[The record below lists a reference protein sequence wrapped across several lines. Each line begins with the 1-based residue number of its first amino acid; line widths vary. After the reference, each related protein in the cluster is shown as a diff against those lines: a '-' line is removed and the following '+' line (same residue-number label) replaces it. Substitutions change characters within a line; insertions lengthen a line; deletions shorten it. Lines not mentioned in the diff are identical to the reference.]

1 MTKSQFNIKI
11 SLELLR
17 AIKKQAMMSGK
28 SLTEHITQLI
38 EKSLE
43 NKKID
48 DFGQSSIDKIE
59 EFNLRLFNLESIVKN
74 LEYLSPNLS
83 AFTDPE
89 AINCTEFMQGVFK
102 RESEVKG
109 YNNYEIAFEELVS
122 YINIHKE
129 LDSHYKLRLR
139 NILLEK
145 KSIPW
150 TAKELN
156 DLMLDDKC
164 NCPIRKGLISWT
176 GKTNFP
182 TQQEICDKGSILV
195 SSL

>member
-11 SLELLR
+11 SSELLR
-17 AIKKQAMMSGK
+17 DIKKQAMMSGK

-43 NKKID
+43 NK
-48 DFGQSSIDKIE
+48 SIDYIDQSCIEKIE
-59 EFNLRLFNLESIVKN
+59 KLNIRFLNLESIVKN
-74 LEYLSPNLS
+74 LEYLSPNITP
-83 AFTDPE
+83 FTDSE
-89 AINCTEFMQGVFK
+89 AINCTEFMQAFFK
-102 RESEVKG
+102 RESELKG
-109 YNNYEIAFEELVS
+109 SNNIEIAFEELVS
-122 YINIHKE
+122 YINIHME
-129 LDSHYKLRLR
+129 LNSDLISRLR

-145 KSIPW
+145 NSIPW

-156 DLMLDDKC
+156 ELVSDDKC

-182 TQQEICDKGSILV
+182 SQQEICDKGLFLV
-195 SSL
+195 PNI